1 MRLPL
6 LVTALLALATAAGA
20 QERVSFPSNDAD
32 LTKGA
37 PTRLE
42 GLLWRPSGPGPHP
55 GMVLL
60 HGCGGLYRGTSG
72 TRLTA
77 RHQEWAERFATAGY
91 VTLHVDSFGPRGV
104 REICHVKGR
113 TISPGIERARD
124 AYGALLYLQSLPEV
138 RPDRIGLMGWS
149 NGGSTTLWTVA
160 SHARSRPKSLP
171 RGDFA
176 AAVAFYPGC
185 RTPLENKA
193 GWSTA
198 IPLLVLVGADDDWT
212 PAPPCQALVA
222 RERSRDRPVDLV
234 VYPGAYHDFDAPGM
248 KLHMMKNVATTQSG
262 TATLGTDPAG
272 RADALARVP
281 AFFARYLAP

>member
-1 MRLPL
+1 M
-6 LVTALLALATAAGA
+6 VLLAFATAAVA

-42 GLLWRPSGPGPHP
+42 GLLWRPSSPGPHP

-60 HGCGGLYRGTSG
+60 HGCGGLYRGASG

-77 RHQEWAERFATAGY
+77 RHQEWAELFAAAGY

-104 REICHVKGR
+104 REICHTKGR
-113 TISPGIERARD
+113 TISPGVERARD

-160 SHARSRPKSLP
+160 SRARSRPKELP

-185 RTPLENKA
+185 RAALENKA

-212 PAPPCQALVA
+212 PAPPCEALVA
-222 RERSRDRPVDLV
+222 RERSRGRPVDLV

-272 RADALARVP
+272 RADALTRVP
-281 AFFARYLAP
+281 AFFARHLAP